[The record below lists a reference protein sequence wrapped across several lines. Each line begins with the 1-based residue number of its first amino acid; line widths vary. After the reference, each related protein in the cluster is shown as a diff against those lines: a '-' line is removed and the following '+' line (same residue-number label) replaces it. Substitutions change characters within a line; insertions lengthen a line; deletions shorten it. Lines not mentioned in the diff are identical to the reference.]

1 MTHGHSQSR
10 LGCFAH
16 APSPPATAHPLPE
29 LTFDY
34 DATLAA
40 CARGER
46 QALQH
51 LYEQEGSRL
60 LGVARQLV
68 RDTALAEDIVHDAF
82 IKIWTGAGSFDPQ
95 RGSARGWI
103 FSVTRHLALN
113 YLRSQGREVQVE
125 DSALDALATAT
136 EGVDWS
142 GVMQA
147 ERIHLCLD
155 QLEPERRSC
164 VIHAYVDG
172 YSHAEISQ
180 KLATPLGTV
189 KAWIKRSLVA
199 LRGCMG

>member
-1 MTHGHSQSR
+1 M
-10 LGCFAH
+10 
-16 APSPPATAHPLPE
+16 
-29 LTFDY
+29 FDY
-34 DATLAA
+34 EATLAA

-46 QALQH
+46 QALQR
-51 LYEQEGSRL
+51 LYQQEGARL

-82 IKIWTGAGSFDPQ
+82 IKIWTGAGSFDPA

-103 FSVTRHLALN
+103 FSLTRHLALN
-113 YLRSQGREVQVE
+113 YLRNHGRDVQ
-125 DSALDALATAT
+125 LDDQDTLEALAALHSPTDSTDA
-136 EGVDWS
+136 WS
-142 GVMQA
+142 GLVHAQ
-147 ERIHLCLD
+147 RIHFCLE
-155 QLEPERRSC
+155 QLEPERRDC

-172 YSHAEISQ
+172 YSHAEIAQ

>member
-1 MTHGHSQSR
+1 
-10 LGCFAH
+10 
-16 APSPPATAHPLPE
+16 LPE

-34 DATLAA
+34 DATLLA

-46 QALQH
+46 QALQR
-51 LYEQEGSRL
+51 LYEQEGARL

-68 RDTALAEDIVHDAF
+68 RDTGLAEDIVHDAF
-82 IKIWTGAGSFDPQ
+82 IKIWTGAGSFDPH
-95 RGSARGWI
+95 RGSARGWM

-125 DSALDALATAT
+125 DSQALDALAALGSTHEDADGW
-136 EGVDWS
+136 EGV
-142 GVMQA
+142 MHA
-147 ERIHLCLD
+147 ERIHLCLE
-155 QLEPERRSC
+155 QLEPERRRC

>member
-1 MTHGHSQSR
+1 MR
-10 LGCFAH
+10 LPIH
-16 APSPPATAHPLPE
+16 LLLTAHTLPAPDPS
-29 LTFDY
+29 FDY
-34 DATLAA
+34 EAALLA

-46 QALQH
+46 QALQQ
-51 LYEQEGSRL
+51 LYEQEGPRL
-60 LGVARQLV
+60 LGLV

-82 IKIWTGAGSFDPQ
+82 IKIWTGAGSFDPL

-113 YLRSQGREVQVE
+113 FLRNQGREVSVDDE
-125 DSALDALATAT
+125 HLLDSLAALNSTTDSVQSWDGLLH
-136 EGVDWS
+136 
-142 GVMQA
+142 A
-147 ERIHLCLD
+147 ERIHLCLE

-172 YSHAEISQ
+172 YSHAQIAQ

-199 LRGCMG
+199 LRGCMA